1 MLRHI
6 RKSGHTNKQI
16 TYPATMDFHASL
28 RPRKRRRTKR
38 GRPLHEDDSDAA
50 DGIAIRSVMVETESG
65 PVEEIS
71 AVPVWVDQPE
81 PMEPTSTPDARQP
94 SLPDQLPD
102 LFQMED
108 PLPMEDEPGGARP
121 SKVTSV

>member
-1 MLRHI
+1 
-6 RKSGHTNKQI
+6 
-16 TYPATMDFHASL
+16 
-28 RPRKRRRTKR
+28 
-38 GRPLHEDDSDAA
+38 LHEDDSDAA

-102 LFQMED
+102 LFQMQDPFHMED

-121 SKVTSV
+121 SKVTSVL